1 MMNLTAGKP
10 RRSWRF
16 AWLPSSAG
24 KLPKRQVGTADAASK
39 VRPRQNTVI
48 EKSADVL
55 EEIWRST
62 DHDRYK
68 DTLALRSGLLRS
80 LKATLGSIKA
90 DLFGACLCCKATLGL
105 PRVTAA
111 PWTAL
116 CLRCQEAANRN
127 DAEELRIRSRG

>member
-10 RRSWRF
+10 RRSWQF
-16 AWLPSSAG
+16 PWLTASAG
-24 KLPKRQVGTADAASK
+24 MLPKRQVGTVDPASK
-39 VRPRQNTVI
+39 VQPRQNTLI

-55 EEIWRST
+55 EEIWRTT
-62 DHDRYK
+62 DHNRSK
-68 DTLALRSGLLRS
+68 ATFTLRSGLLRR

-105 PRVTAA
+105 PKVTAT

-116 CLRCQEAANRN
+116 CLRCQEAANRD